1 MKING
6 GGVHCGRIEAAL
18 LAGFALPLGALLAA
32 LAWRSTLGL
41 SINYNEGWNAYLAT
55 AAARGALLYFPPGDL
70 RADTYPPVSFYA
82 VAAAMRLVPDAV
94 FAGRIIAW
102 AAFIA
107 VAAEICAILRTL
119 GGDRGAAWFGVL
131 LFAGIMASQ
140 FPDYVGMDD
149 PQMLAHA
156 VMCAGLLVLA
166 RGKTPLRA
174 AAAAALMT
182 AGLFIKHTLVAMP
195 AAVALWLLIY
205 DRRAAAAFIATG
217 LACVVAGL
225 AACLAS
231 FGTDFIAGLGA
242 PRRVS
247 LAIAHAKLRGW
258 LMPLGVP
265 LAFAAL
271 SGMGTRRDPY
281 AALFVLYAGA
291 ALTVGAIA
299 AAGDGVNVNAMF
311 ELAIAVSLAAGHLLG
326 RLGRAGVLGPGS
338 VRLLV
343 IAAAG
348 LSLGLSAALS
358 ASGDVLRI
366 LPWLRAERNDE
377 AAEAEA
383 VRLIAAQPGPAVCQT
398 LALCYWA
405 GKAFSVDTFS
415 FAQAV
420 LLGRRDESAL
430 AGPIER
436 GEFGSVQAL
445 TAAGRPFPTPVTL
458 AALRQHYRTVPV
470 APFIGELFVP

>member
-1 MKING
+1 MKVDG
-6 GGVHCGRIEAAL
+6 GSARCGPIETAL
-18 LAGFALPLGALLAA
+18 LAGFALPLCVLLAA
-32 LAWRSTLGL
+32 LAWRSTLAL
-41 SINYNEGWNAYLAT
+41 SINYNEGWNAYLA
-55 AAARGALLYFPPGDL
+55 AAAAHGAPLYFPPGDL
-70 RADTYPPVSFYA
+70 RADNYPPVSFYV

-102 AAFIA
+102 AAFLAI
-107 VAAEICAILRTL
+107 AAEIGAILRTL
-119 GGDRGAAWFGVL
+119 GGDRGAAWFGAL
-131 LFAGIMASQ
+131 FFAGIMASQ

-156 VMCAGLLVLA
+156 VMCAGLLVLV
-166 RGKTPLRA
+166 RGESLSHAVA
-174 AAAAALMT
+174 AAAAMT
-182 AGLFIKHTLVAMP
+182 AGLFVKHTLVAMP
-195 AAVALWLLIY
+195 AAVALWLLLF

-217 LACVVAGL
+217 LACAVAGL
-225 AACLAS
+225 AACLAF

-247 LAIAHAKLRGW
+247 LAIAHAKLHGW

-265 LAFAAL
+265 LVLAAL
-271 SGMGTRRDPY
+271 SGIGTRRNPY

-291 ALTVGAIA
+291 ALAVGVIA

-326 RLGRAGVLGPGS
+326 RLGGAGIGGLARMRPP
-338 VRLLV
+338 V

-348 LSLGLSAALS
+348 LSLALPAALP
-358 ASGDVLRI
+358 ASGDVLWVA
-366 LPWLRAERNDE
+366 PWLRAERRDA

-405 GKAFSVDTFS
+405 GKPFSVDTFS

-430 AGPIER
+430 AGAIER
-436 GEFGSVQAL
+436 GAFGSVQAL
-445 TAAGRPFPTPVTL
+445 TAAGRPFPTPATL